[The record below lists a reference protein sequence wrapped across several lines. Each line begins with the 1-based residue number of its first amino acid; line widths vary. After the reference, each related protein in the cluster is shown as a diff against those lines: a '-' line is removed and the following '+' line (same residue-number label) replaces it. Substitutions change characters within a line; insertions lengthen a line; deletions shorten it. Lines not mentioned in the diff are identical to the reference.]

1 VLTYLLGTLFLLVST
16 LWNHVWRVLDLGDRL
31 PFWQSLLSLFLVM
44 TFVAMIWRTLQR
56 NRNE

>member
-1 VLTYLLGTLFLLVST
+1 

-31 PFWQSLLSLFLVM
+31 PVWQSLLSLFLVM

-56 NRNE
+56 SRNE